1 MKILFVFNHPA
12 PYKVRLFNEL
22 AKEIDLDVIFERES
36 ASDRP
41 DDFYNIKDYQFNCIF
56 LKKGAYGAEESNTN
70 ELREYLKEHH
80 HEYDLIIMNGYSH
93 KTERKAISYVR
104 KHKIPF
110 VLYING
116 GVIRKENFL
125 KRFYKKKLILS
136 ASKYMSPCMEA
147 SEYLLHYG
155 VNPNNIYHYPY
166 STLYNKDIPSH
177 ELTEEERLKIRKEY
191 NLPNNKLFITA
202 SQFIDRK
209 NLIEVIDC
217 FKGLDASLL
226 IVGEGPEKESYLE
239 FIKENSIHNVLI
251 HKFMK
256 RDELFNLM
264 KACDG
269 FITLSKEDIYGH
281 TINEALGM
289 GLPVVSS
296 NQVISARHLLKN
308 GENGYIV
315 HLGQKEEIQSAINK
329 VDSSMFQRAI
339 ETAKH
344 NTFEESAK
352 RHIEI
357 FKELIK

>member
-22 AKEIDLDVIFERES
+22 AKEIELDVIFERES
-36 ASDRP
+36 AADRP

-70 ELREYLKEHH
+70 ELRQYIKEHH
-80 HEYDLIIMNGYSH
+80 KEYDLIIMNGYSH
-93 KTERKAISYVR
+93 KTERKAISYLR

-125 KRFYKKKLILS
+125 KRLYKKKLILS
-136 ASKYMSPCMEA
+136 ANKYMSPCMEA
-147 SEYLLHYG
+147 SEYLVHYG
-155 VNPNNIYHYPY
+155 VDPKNIYHYPY
-166 STLYNKDIPSH
+166 STLYNADIPSKP
-177 ELTEEERLKIRKEY
+177 LTSEEKLKVRKQY
-191 NLPNNKLFITA
+191 SLPENKLFITA

-217 FKGLDASLL
+217 FNGLNASLL
-226 IVGEGPEKESYLE
+226 IVGEGPEKDSYLKL
-239 FIKENSIHNVLI
+239 IKDNNITNVTI
-251 HKFMK
+251 QKFMK
-256 RDELFNLM
+256 RDELFSLM
-264 KACDG
+264 RACDG

-296 NQVISARHLLKN
+296 DQVISARHLLKN
-308 GENGYIV
+308 GDNGYIV

-329 VDSSMFQRAI
+329 VNSDMSSKAL
-339 ETAKH
+339 ETARS
-344 NTFEESAK
+344 NTFEESEK
-352 RHIEI
+352 KHIEI